1 MRFVFAIVGFIV
13 GAILGTVA
21 LFLALASTH
30 HLASWD
36 LEDRHRWILQLLAL
50 AIIACGVVSA
60 ILAYGL
66 AD

>member
-30 HLASWD
+30 HLAS
-36 LEDRHRWILQLLAL
+36 
-50 AIIACGVVSA
+50 
-60 ILAYGL
+60 
-66 AD
+66 